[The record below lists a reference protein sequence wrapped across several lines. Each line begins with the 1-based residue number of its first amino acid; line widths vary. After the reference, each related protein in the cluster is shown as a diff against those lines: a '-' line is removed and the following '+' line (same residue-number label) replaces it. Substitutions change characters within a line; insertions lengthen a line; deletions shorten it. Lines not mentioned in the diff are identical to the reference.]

1 MYRKFY
7 EELKKWEEDKVQEP
21 LLVIGARQVGKTWL
35 IKQFCEDT
43 YQDYIYI
50 NLEERK
56 DISSIFDGNLTPE
69 DILKNISILLGR
81 SINSDTAIVIDE
93 IQQSERAITSL
104 KYFCEAKD
112 NYRIICAGSLLGIK
126 VKRFESSFPVGTVFI
141 KNMYPMDFEEFL
153 LAAGENLLRDEIRV
167 AYAKMLQLPDA
178 IHNKALALY
187 HDYLITG
194 GMPQVVMS
202 YLENEKSVLS
212 LNRELLDY
220 LRLAYLAD
228 MSKYVTNVTE
238 TAKIAAVYESVPRQL
253 AKENPKFKYNEIKGT
268 AIKRDYY
275 GPIDWLV
282 ASQMI
287 YKINKLDSPES
298 PIKAYENADSFK
310 IYLSDVGLLSRV
322 CGINLQDLLPDNHNI
337 YKGAVIE
344 NYVVEQLI
352 ATGKCLYYFKPAV
365 NMEIDIIT
373 SIDDNVVPIEIKS
386 GRHKKS
392 TSLNNYM
399 ERYKPKYVIRISEN
413 NFGMMNNIKSIPLYA
428 TFCI

>member
-7 EELKKWEEDKVQEP
+7 EVLKKWEENSVQEP
-21 LLVIGARQVGKTWL
+21 MLVIGARQVGKTWL
-35 IKQFCEDT
+35 IKKFCENT
-43 YQDYIYI
+43 YKDYIYI
-50 NLEERK
+50 NLEEQK
-56 DISSIFDGNLTPE
+56 DIISLFDGNLTPE
-69 DILKNISILLGR
+69 DILKKLSILLGR
-81 SINSDTAIVIDE
+81 NIDYNTTIVIDE

-104 KYFCEAKD
+104 KYFCEAKE

-126 VKRFESSFPVGTVFI
+126 VKRFESSFPVGKVYI

-153 LAAGENLLRDEIRV
+153 LASGEDILRDGIRE
-167 AYAKMLQLPDA
+167 ASSKMLQFPEA

-194 GMPQVVMS
+194 GMPQVVLS
-202 YLENEKSVLS
+202 YLENGKSVLTF
-212 LNRELLDY
+212 NRELLDF

-238 TAKIAAVYESVPRQL
+238 TAKITAVYESIPRQL

-275 GPIDWLV
+275 GPIDWLA

-298 PIKAYENADSFK
+298 PIKAYENTDSFK
-310 IYLSDVGLLSRV
+310 IYFSDVGLLSRV

-344 NYVVEQLI
+344 NYVMEQLI
-352 ATGKCLYYFKPAV
+352 ANGKYLYYFKPAV

-373 SIDDNVVPIEIKS
+373 SIDEKVIPIEIKS

-392 TSLNNYM
+392 TSLNNYV
-399 ERYKPKYVIRISEN
+399 EKYKPEYVIRISES
-413 NFGMMNNIKSIPLYA
+413 NFGMANNIKSVPLYA

>member
-69 DILKNISILLGR
+69 DILRNISILLGR

-126 VKRFESSFPVGTVFI
+126 VKRFESSFPVGKVFI

-220 LRLAYLAD
+220 IRLAYLAD

-275 GPIDWLV
+275 GPIDWLA

>member
-7 EELKKWEEDKVQEP
+7 EVLKRWEENNVQEP

-35 IKQFCEDT
+35 IKKFCEDT
-43 YQDYIYI
+43 YKDHVYI

-56 DISSIFDGNLTPE
+56 DIISIFDGNLDPDE
-69 DILKNISILLGR
+69 ILKKLSMLFGRNIDS
-81 SINSDTAIVIDE
+81 NTAIVIDE

-104 KYFCEAKD
+104 KYFCEAKE

-126 VKRFESSFPVGTVFI
+126 VKRFESSFPVGKVYI

-153 LAAGENLLRDEIRV
+153 LASGEDYLRDGIKE
-167 AYAKMLQLPDA
+167 AFSKMSQFPDA
-178 IHNKALALY
+178 IHNKALSLY

-194 GMPQVVMS
+194 GMPQVIMS
-202 YLENEKSVLS
+202 YLENGKNVLS
-212 LNRELLDY
+212 FNRELLDF

-238 TAKIAAVYESVPRQL
+238 TAKITAVYESVPRQL

-275 GPIDWLV
+275 GPIDWLA

-298 PIKAYENADSFK
+298 PIKAYENTDSFK

-322 CGINLQDLLPDNHNI
+322 CGINSQDLLSDNHNI

-344 NYVVEQLI
+344 NYVMEQLI
-352 ATGKCLYYFKPAV
+352 ANGKYLYYFKPAV

-373 SIDDNVVPIEIKS
+373 SIDEKVIPVEIKS

-392 TSLNNYM
+392 TSLNNYV
-399 ERYKPKYVIRISEN
+399 EKYKPEYVIRISEK
-413 NFGMMNNIKSIPLYA
+413 NFGMANNIKSVPLYA
-428 TFCI
+428 IFCI